1 MLLRT
6 QATHGDLIA
15 AVPVSRGIGPSDF
28 PATLT
33 SPQLLFYLS
42 TNTLWPRVIIPR
54 HLHLFLG
61 VHYAESLRLPSQM
74 WAKNKKWVM
83 GWTRG
88 VIHYHLVT
96 ILDGMP
102 NAIEYSS
109 FHFTQSLSDA
119 LNKTAH
125 TSPLHIFYVKP
136 PNHILNLFPSCSF
149 SFARFAL
156 DRIQCSPSPLLGF
169 VPKLSEK

>member
-1 MLLRT
+1 
-6 QATHGDLIA
+6 
-15 AVPVSRGIGPSDF
+15 
-28 PATLT
+28 
-33 SPQLLFYLS
+33 
-42 TNTLWPRVIIPR
+42 
-54 HLHLFLG
+54 
-61 VHYAESLRLPSQM
+61 M

-102 NAIEYSS
+102 NAIGYSS

-156 DRIQCSPSPLLGF
+156 DRIQCSPPPLLGF
-169 VPKLSEK
+169 VPKLSEKQPFRLFELDTSFVKHLFRRLAVLLSISQFAFDEKQTVRYVSLQLAIL